1 MLKQGL
7 KQGLST
13 RVETLTNIHFF
24 HRKMVI
30 QINFGVSKTQ
40 KFNKKSVKQ
49 FCPKKVEKLFE
60 IRKCSDQKLNIKGT

>member
-13 RVETLTNIHFF
+13 RVETSTNTHFF

-30 QINFGVSKTQ
+30 QINFGV
-40 KFNKKSVKQ
+40 
-49 FCPKKVEKLFE
+49 
-60 IRKCSDQKLNIKGT
+60 